1 MKQGNSVKEV
11 TPQHD
16 LHGRSVPLQ
25 HARSHRWS
33 FLNPV
38 TSSRLSGTWVTWRCL
53 PRGERLRVGGCA
65 GYLVLLLLL
74 FAQSLTRLMLY
85 AVRSDL
91 YSYILL
97 VPFISGYLLYMN
109 RSRSSATY
117 RTSIAGTMTV
127 AAIAIAALV
136 AAIAWERNLSINDE
150 FSLLALAFVSFVAV
164 GGFLFFGSKWM
175 AAMAFPVTF
184 LIFTVPLPDAA
195 TKWLEEAFVVT
206 SAEAAALLFSVSG
219 TPFVREATL
228 FQLPRI
234 SLRVA
239 QECSG
244 IHSSWVLFITSLL
257 ASHLFLRTG
266 WRRVVLVALVIP
278 LGILRNG
285 FRILVIGLL
294 CVHVG
299 PQMID
304 SSIHRRGGPL
314 FFALSLVPLLLLLL
328 WLRRQEMRLKLRA

>member
-1 MKQGNSVKEV
+1 MKQSNSVKEV
-11 TPQHD
+11 MPQHD
-16 LHGRSVPLQ
+16 LHERSVPLQ
-25 HARSHRWS
+25 HARSQRWS

-38 TSSRLSGTWVTWRCL
+38 TSSRLSGTLVTWRCL
-53 PRGERLRVGGCA
+53 PRGERLRVGGCG

-74 FAQSLTRLMLY
+74 FAQSLTKLMLY
-85 AVRSDL
+85 AARSDL

-127 AAIAIAALV
+127 AAIAIAAL
-136 AAIAWERNLSINDE
+136 AAGIVWKGNLSINDE

-184 LIFTVPLPDAA
+184 LIFTVPVPGAA
-195 TKWLEEAFVVT
+195 TKWLEEALVVA
-206 SAEAAALLFSVSG
+206 SAEAAALFFRVSG

-304 SSIHRRGGPL
+304 SKIHHRGGPL

-328 WLRRQEMRLKLRA
+328 WLRRQEMRIKFRA